1 MFESVLDAVN
11 GNVDTFVI
19 GAWNTLTIEGAGI
32 IRSVFV
38 LYIAIWGYLLWM
50 GRTQLTWADGLTR
63 VFTVAFV
70 YVFVTHVPLL
80 IETVFVLAT
89 DVPEALATT
98 LLQATGGLPSE
109 TTINQTL
116 DDINNNA
123 WETFRLMREDAGL
136 TNPTPF
142 FLGLALVILTLLVV
156 GFTLFLV
163 VLAKLA
169 TAVLLAVG
177 PIFILL
183 YLFAGTRGLFEG
195 WLRQTL
201 SFALIP
207 IFVYGLLALIISL
220 MDAVSQPLLEAAENQ
235 ALDYTQMA
243 AYSLVMVVSFLLA
256 TQVIGWAAGIAGA
269 FQLSTMGAF
278 GQNLTRL
285 AGGARSGAYAGG
297 RAAVN
302 LGRRLRGNRSPAA
315 TADDASQTGQ
325 ALSSTRAGV
334 PAGNSP
340 QVQQVMGR
348 TRRG

>member
-1 MFESVLDAVN
+1 MFESVLEAVN
-11 GNVDTFVI
+11 ANVDVFVI
-19 GAWNTLTIEGAGI
+19 GAWNTLTTEGANI

-50 GRTQLTWADGLTR
+50 GRTQLTWAEGMTR
-63 VFTVAFV
+63 VFTITFV

-98 LLQATGGLPSE
+98 LLQATGSLPSE
-109 TTINQTL
+109 TNINQAL
-116 DDINNNA
+116 DQINNRA

-156 GFTLFLV
+156 GFTLFV
-163 VLAKLA
+163 IVLAKLA

-183 YLFAGTRGLFEG
+183 YIFAGTRGLFEG

-207 IFVYGLLALIISL
+207 IFIYGLLALIINI
-220 MDAVSQPLLEAAENQ
+220 MNGVSAPLLIAAQNQ

-269 FQLSTMGAF
+269 FQLSTGGAF
-278 GQNLTRL
+278 GNLTKL
-285 AGGARSGAYAGG
+285 AGGARSGVYAGG

-302 LGRRLRGNRSPAA
+302 LGRRLRGNRSPTP
-315 TADDASQTGQ
+315 TADDASQTGR

-334 PAGNSP
+334 PTGNKP
-340 QVQQVMGR
+340 EVQQMMGR